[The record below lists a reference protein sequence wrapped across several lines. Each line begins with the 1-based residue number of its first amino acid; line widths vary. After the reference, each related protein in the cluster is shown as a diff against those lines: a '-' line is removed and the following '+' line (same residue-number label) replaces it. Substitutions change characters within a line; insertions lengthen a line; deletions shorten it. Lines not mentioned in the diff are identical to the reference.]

1 MRYSF
6 ERPTRSYSAAN
17 EFAMHGGT
25 RSSAAF
31 LMRCG
36 IHGRFPALGAGRSTP
51 GWMEPGVALVR
62 ALPWRSFRRCRL
74 VLLGALTGVFLLS
87 VVRAE
92 AAFASLPG
100 VEDHEEEKIAAQL
113 RVEGEL
119 SAAERQRVGRER
131 YEQRLALKA
140 ALAQSMKAGLEGY
153 RTRIGRSPRPSTNQ
167 SSGTPAAAATEGRP
181 AWAWVPPMVLMLG
194 LGILALARV
203 RSRESSAVSL
213 PTRS

>member
-6 ERPTRSYSAAN
+6 ERPARSNLAVN
-17 EFAMHGGT
+17 EFAMYGGT

-31 LMRCG
+31 LRRCG
-36 IHGRFPALGAGRSTP
+36 IHRRFPVLGPGRSAP
-51 GWMEPGVALVR
+51 RWMKPGVALAR
-62 ALPWRSFRRCRL
+62 ALPWRALRKWSPISIL
-74 VLLGALTGVFLLS
+74 VLIGVFLFS
-87 VVRAE
+87 GVRAE

-113 RVEGEL
+113 RVQGEL

-140 ALAQSMKAGLEGY
+140 ALAKSMKAGLEGY

-167 SSGTPAAAATEGRP
+167 SSGTPAAAATEARP
-181 AWAWVPPMVLMLG
+181 AWAWVPPMVLVLG
-194 LGILALARV
+194 LGILVLARV
-203 RSRESSAVSL
+203 RSRGRSAVSF
-213 PTRS
+213 PTGS